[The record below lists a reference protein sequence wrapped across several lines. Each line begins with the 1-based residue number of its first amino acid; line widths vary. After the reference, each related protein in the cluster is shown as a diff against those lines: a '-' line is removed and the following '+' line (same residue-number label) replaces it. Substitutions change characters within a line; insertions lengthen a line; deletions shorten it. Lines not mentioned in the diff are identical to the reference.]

1 MTSPGSVPTE
11 ELAKADVIDW
21 TKGDAARWKVDIV
34 IYYGSGRGCAGTR
47 TGDRLGGADDDECER
62 SEHEEEEVPRKVRG
76 R

>member
-34 IYYGSGRGCAGTR
+34 KELRRWAGMRRDSYGR
-47 TGDRLGGADDDECER
+47 
-62 SEHEEEEVPRKVRG
+62 
-76 R
+76 